1 MHQRR
6 IAAGILLMI
15 GLGAGAALA
24 QSYPAKPVRLVVPFG
39 GGGAGVDLVARG
51 TAQALSELWNQPV
64 IVDNRPGA
72 SGIIAADLV
81 AKSPADGYVLLFAEA
96 PLLSVH
102 PLVYPKLPYDPV
114 RDFAPISSLAFIKQ
128 GLAVSS
134 SLPVKNVREFLQYAK
149 SKPGLLNY
157 GSYGAASGPHLA
169 MELFKRNTGIE
180 VLHVPY
186 KSPAAVVTDLMSG
199 TLHSVIMGSSGN
211 LVGASAQGRVR
222 LLAVE
227 GPNRSDVFPEVPT
240 FEEAGLPGIRA
251 PVWFGLVAPAG
262 TPRTVVDKISRDLI
276 KIIGTS
282 VFREK
287 VIGAGREPGGS
298 TPEAFAAL
306 IRETTALWA
315 PIVKA
320 ANITLD

>member
-1 MHQRR
+1 MSGRL
-6 IAAGILLMI
+6 IATGLALLL
-15 GLGAGAALA
+15 GLQVGVASA
-24 QSYPAKPVRLVVPFG
+24 QTYPAKPVRLVVPFG
-39 GGGAGVDLVARG
+39 GGGAGVDVVARG
-51 TAQALSELWNQPV
+51 TAQALSDVWNQPV

-81 AKSPADGYVLLFAEA
+81 AKSVADGYVLLFAEA

-102 PLVYPKLPYDPV
+102 PLVFPKLPYDPIK
-114 RDFAPISSLAFIKQ
+114 DFAPISSLAFIKQ
-128 GLAVSS
+128 GLAVSTT
-134 SLPVKNVREFLQYAK
+134 LPVKNVREFLDYAK
-149 SKPGLLNY
+149 TKPGILNY
-157 GSYGAASGPHLA
+157 GSYGTASGPHLA
-169 MELFKRNTGIE
+169 MELFKRNTGVEI
-180 VLHVPY
+180 LHVPY

-199 TLHSVIMGSSGN
+199 VLHSVIMGSSGN

-227 GPNRSDVFPEVPT
+227 GPKRSEVFPDVPT

-251 PVWFGLVAPAG
+251 PVWFGIVAPAG
-262 TPRTVVDKISRDLI
+262 TPRPIVDKISRDLI
-276 KIIGTS
+276 RITGTA

-298 TPEAFAAL
+298 TPEAFATL
-306 IRETTALWA
+306 IRDTTALWA

-320 ANITLD
+320 ANITLE